1 MESRLFQ
8 IYRNC
13 LLAWLWLCAAGIA
26 GEVGLREVAV
36 IDHAVVRLGDVAEL
50 YGVSAEQ
57 RDALL
62 EMELVPAPAAGA
74 TKTIGA
80 REIHEAIV
88 RHSPE
93 LSRWTLSGAS
103 QVAVTRHAELK
114 PIVERPKA
122 VKPVK
127 VSRVAGQKSRTKV
140 EEAILVYVRER
151 LGNDAWQIEA
161 DLNEAQL
168 AALDGDKTVVVTG
181 GRYLDA
187 ERVQFRVEVG
197 EGVSRETWKVDA
209 SVTLPPMILV
219 AARNLERGEI
229 LTAQDV
235 ELVRDEKKRKTLEPI
250 GSIED
255 AIGKEVTRSVAKGQ
269 PVVAKGLRAML
280 MVERGQV
287 VTVYSRCGGIQ
298 IRTTGRAKEEG
309 GLGDLVPVEAIGSKE
324 TFHARVSGHQEVEIV
339 ASTTETVA
347 VDAVPR
353 EESAWLAKRRR
364 EAEARTAPRRSGSVV
379 K

>member
-1 MESRLFQ
+1 MVRL
-8 IYRNC
+8 YRNF

-36 IDHAVVRLGDVAEL
+36 VDQAVVRLGDVAEL
-50 YGVSAEQ
+50 YGVTSDLRAE
-57 RDALL
+57 LL

-74 TKTIGA
+74 TKTVGA
-80 REIHEAIV
+80 REIHEALV
-88 RHSPE
+88 RHSPG
-93 LSRWTLSGAS
+93 LSQWTISGAS
-103 QVAVTRHAELK
+103 QVAVTRRAA
-114 PIVERPKA
+114 PRQTVEQPKA
-122 VKPVK
+122 VRPLK
-127 VSRVAGQKSRTKV
+127 VSRVTGQKSRTQV
-140 EEAILVYVRER
+140 EEAILDYVRER

-168 AALDGDKTVVVTG
+168 AALEDDKVVLVTG

-197 EGVSRETWKVDA
+197 EGESRETWKVDA

-235 ELVRDEKKRKTLEPI
+235 ELVREEKKRRTQEPI

-255 AIGKEVTRSVAKGQ
+255 AIGKEVTRSVGKGQ

-309 GLGDLVPVEAIGSKE
+309 GLGDLIPVEAIGTKE

-339 ASTTETVA
+339 ASSPETPA
-347 VDAVPR
+347 VDDVPR
-353 EESAWLAKRRR
+353 EESTWLAERRR
-364 EAEARTAPRRSGSVV
+364 EAATRSALRRSGSVV